1 MVARSR
7 QWPLLGRLVGASLG
21 ALATVL
27 AGAAAAE
34 TLGDAIALAYQTN
47 PTLQSQRASQRALD
61 ETYVQARAGFRPT
74 ASAQAEISRQVTNQF
89 ASFDNNVAGVSLSID
104 QPLYTGG
111 RVSSQV
117 TAAEADVMAGRESLR
132 RNEIQLLQQVVGAYV
147 DVRRDQQRLA
157 ISQENVA
164 VLQRQLDESKARF
177 DAGEVTRTDVAQT
190 EARLAA
196 AQASLASSQAQLAI
210 SRSAYASVVGQNPG
224 QLAPEPPLA
233 RLLPPTVDQ
242 AFDSAEHNN
251 PLMRQQDY
259 AEQGSAARVA
269 EAKAQ
274 TRPSVDLRGTFG
286 YGGLGFG
293 TASPFA
299 DYSHNIQG
307 TAVVTMPLFTG
318 GLTQSQIRQAA
329 ERNNAD
335 RINIESARRQVL
347 LDVSQA
353 WNQLLGSRANVLSNE
368 EQVRA
373 AGVAYE
379 GIRQEQSVGLRTTL
393 DVLNQE
399 QELRNAELSLV
410 NARHD
415 EYVAG
420 AAVLSA
426 MGVLDVRVFAADA
439 ATYDP
444 KANFDKVR
452 HSFGW
457 TPWEPA
463 VEALDHVA
471 APRVIERPAPSPEG
485 QVIPAA
491 GAPARKGQ

>member
-7 QWPLLGRLVGASLG
+7 QGRLTRIAGVAVGAL
-21 ALATVL
+21 VL
-27 AGAAAAE
+27 AALGGAAAAE

-47 PTLQSQRASQRALD
+47 PTLQAQRATQRALD
-61 ETYVQARAGFRPT
+61 ETYVQARTGFRPT
-74 ASAQAEISRQVTNQF
+74 ANVQATISRQLTNQF
-89 ASFDNNVAGVSLSID
+89 GSFDNSTAGVSLSID

-117 TAAEADVMAGRESLR
+117 SAAEADVLAGRENLR
-132 RNEIQLLQQVVGAYV
+132 RAEIQVLQSVVGAYL

-164 VLQRQLDESKARF
+164 VLVRQLEESKARF

-210 SRSAYASVVGQNPG
+210 SRSGYASVVGQNPG
-224 QLAPEPPLA
+224 DLAAEPPIA
-233 RLLPPTVDQ
+233 RLIPPTVDQ
-242 AFDSAEHNN
+242 AFDAAEHNN

-259 AEQGSAARVA
+259 TEQSSAARVA

-307 TAVVTMPLFTG
+307 SAVVTMPLFTG
-318 GLTQSQIRQAA
+318 GQTQSQIRQAA

-335 RINIESARRQVL
+335 RINIEAARRQVL

-379 GIRQEQSVGLRTTL
+379 GIKQEESVGLRTTL

-399 QELRNAELSLV
+399 QELRNAELALV
-410 NARHD
+410 TARHD
-415 EYVAG
+415 EYVSG
-420 AAVLSA
+420 AAVLAA
-426 MGVLDVRVFAADA
+426 MGALDVKVFAPDA

-485 QVIPAA
+485 QVVPAL
-491 GAPARKGQ
+491 GAPAKP

>member
-1 MVARSR
+1 MGARFRVRLAPGLIGSSVCALLVA
-7 QWPLLGRLVGASLG
+7 LGS
-21 ALATVL
+21 
-27 AGAAAAE
+27 AAAAE

-47 PTLQSQRASQRALD
+47 PTLLAQRATQRALD
-61 ETYVQARAGFRPT
+61 ETYVQARTGFRPT
-74 ASAQAEISRQVTNQF
+74 ASVQASINRQLTNQF
-89 ASFDNNVAGVSLSID
+89 GSFDNSTAEIGLNID

-117 TAAEADVMAGRESLR
+117 TAAEADVLAGREALR
-132 RNEIQLLQQVVGAYV
+132 RTEIQLLQQVVGAYV

-157 ISQENVA
+157 ISQENVR

-224 QLAPEPPLA
+224 ELAPEPPIA

-242 AFDSAEHNN
+242 AFDAAEHSN

-259 AEQGSAARVA
+259 TEQGSAARVA
-269 EAKAQ
+269 AAKAQ

-307 TAVVTMPLFTG
+307 SAVVTMPLYTG

-335 RINIESARRQVL
+335 RINIEAARRQVL

-379 GIRQEQSVGLRTTL
+379 GIKQEESVGLRTTL

-410 NARHD
+410 TARHD
-415 EYVAG
+415 EYVSG
-420 AAVLSA
+420 AAVLAA
-426 MGVLDVRVFAADA
+426 MGLLDVKVFAPDA
-439 ATYDP
+439 APYDP

-457 TPWEPA
+457 TPAEPV
-463 VEALDHVA
+463 VEALDHLA
-471 APRVIERPAPSPEG
+471 APKVIARPAPSPEG
-485 QVIPAA
+485 EVIPTA
-491 GAPARKGQ
+491 GASAQKGQ